1 MQKRVERAF
10 TESEDGAAGGRRQN
24 VRSRPRASTSEGARR
39 ALPRRVRVARR
50 DTHADILAGESCS
63 EGDCDRGD

>member
-1 MQKRVERAF
+1 MKASRVAD
-10 TESEDGAAGGRRQN
+10 EDGAAGGRRQN

-50 DTHADILAGESCS
+50 DTHADILAGKSCL